1 MRACD
6 LDQVAKKC
14 CLIQIR
20 DLRYKNEQN
29 INEWAHCNKGSHGTI
44 TPGWMANDAVGQE
57 YII

>member
-1 MRACD
+1 MRTCD

-29 INEWAHCNKGSHGTI
+29 INEWAHWNKRSHGTI
-44 TPGWMANDAVGQE
+44 TPDWMANDAVGQE